1 MADPYYDVDDERR
14 AGPPRR
20 YEDRNNRFREIA
32 ATLLAFCGGLAL
44 LFLFFALIGAVD
56 VGDATGLAIAALVFW
71 LVTKLRE
78 STRGDKVSF
87 RPVED
92 LPADVQQS
100 IDLALAKG
108 KKITAIKLYRQA
120 TKAPLDAAKAA
131 IDVREW
137 KRG

>member
-1 MADPYYDVDDERR
+1 MHPL
-14 AGPPRR
+14 
-20 YEDRNNRFREIA
+20 
-32 ATLLAFCGGLAL
+32 TKLLVV
-44 LFLFFALIGAVD
+44 I
-56 VGDATGLAIAALVFW
+56 AIAALVFW

-78 STRGDKVSF
+78 STRGDKISF

-108 KKITAIKLYRQA
+108 KKVTAIKLYRQA

-131 IDVREW
+131 VDVREW

>member
-1 MADPYYDVDDERR
+1 MHPITKLIVL
-14 AGPPRR
+14 
-20 YEDRNNRFREIA
+20 IA
-32 ATLLAFCGGLAL
+32 
-44 LFLFFALIGAVD
+44 V
-56 VGDATGLAIAALVFW
+56 AALVFW

-92 LPADVQQS
+92 LPPQVQQS

-108 KKITAIKLYRQA
+108 KKVTAIKLYRQA
-120 TKAPLDAAKAA
+120 TKAPLEAAKAA

>member
-1 MADPYYDVDDERR
+1 MHPITKLV
-14 AGPPRR
+14 
-20 YEDRNNRFREIA
+20 
-32 ATLLAFCGGLAL
+32 
-44 LFLFFALIGAVD
+44 LII
-56 VGDATGLAIAALVFW
+56 AIAALAFW

-78 STRGDKVSF
+78 STRGDKVNF

-92 LPADVQQS
+92 LPLEVQQS

-120 TKAPLDAAKAA
+120 TKAPLEAAKAA